1 MSLLLVLWPQ
11 VESVWEQTLL
21 DVMVPVGIIV
31 LACVPTDTTRHGG
44 FKIMVSAGHRALDKS
59 IRHDGEGCGPH
70 SVWVHFQ
77 LPMLVAHTELC
88 TTMPWWLG
96 HQAYVH
102 SVASGVVFVVAPI
115 VLLIKCIPRR
125 RSVTIWDV
133 LPVIISCSR
142 CDIIHEGGPGK
153 GGGGAS
159 ATALS
164 PLA

>member
-1 MSLLLVLWPQ
+1 MQSRFPFFCLIVSLRVLHLLNLTLLLALWPQ

-44 FKIMVSAGHRALDKS
+44 FKIMVSAGHRALKKS
-59 IRHDGEGCGPH
+59 ARHDVEGWGRH

-77 LPMLVAHTELC
+77 FPMLVAHTELC
-88 TTMPWWLG
+88 TMPSWLG

-125 RSVTIWDV
+125 RSATI
-133 LPVIISCSR
+133 LGCT
-142 CDIIHEGGPGK
+142 
-153 GGGGAS
+153 AS
-159 ATALS
+159 DHAMQSL
-164 PLA
+164 